1 MPKWERRKDGKKKLN
16 DAQLISQKDD
26 THNNWKEEAEEA
38 EDGLREEE
46 ATAATGIFSKLQRET
61 SCICQ

>member
-1 MPKWERRKDGKKKLN
+1 M
-16 DAQLISQKDD
+16 
-26 THNNWKEEAEEA
+26 THTTTTQEAEEA